1 MILSKSIYYIF
12 SSWGN
17 GFADMVAFRNV
28 LYWLLVNSL
37 GGKNR
42 IKILNELFQN
52 PSNTHELSK
61 NLDIE
66 YKTVQYHLQVLEDNN
81 LIESAGKKYGKTY
94 FITDKLT
101 ENKKYFDEIKLNLKK
116 GNK

>member
-1 MILSKSIYYIF
+1 MT
-12 SSWGN
+12 
-17 GFADMVAFRNV
+17 AFRNV

-42 IKILNELFQN
+42 IIILNELFKN
-52 PSNTHELSK
+52 PSNTHELSQ

-66 YKTVQYHLQVLEDNN
+66 YKTVQYHLKVLEENN

-94 FITDKLT
+94 FITDKLM
-101 ENKKYFDEIKLNLKK
+101 ENKQYFNTIYKKVIKEHK
-116 GNK
+116 